1 MSKYHPKIAII
12 GAGPSGLTLARIL
25 LQKGITATVFEREDG
40 PNARTQ
46 GGTLDLHPQSG
57 QQAIKE
63 AGLYDEFL
71 KVSRPEGEDFILM
84 DKTGHRHLEEFR
96 GSGSDRPEIDRF
108 VLRQLLLDSLP
119 DGMVQ
124 WGSHL
129 QRVEKGTLYFENR
142 TLTSYDLIVG
152 ADGAWSKVRPALS
165 DIKPHYVGIAGIYI
179 CISNCD
185 ERFPALG
192 KLVGRGSL
200 FALSA
205 GKAIVAQ
212 RNGDLSIKG
221 PVWQVKPETWL
232 KDSGLADC
240 SNEEAK
246 ALMLTDFDDWCPELK
261 DIIRYADP
269 DFNRHNL
276 YTLPIDMSW
285 ENVPG
290 VTAIGDSGHLMAP
303 FSGQGVNLAMRDAL
317 DLAHAIVNGK
327 DDLIAAVKAFELV
340 MFERAKEEA
349 RGVAINRD
357 LMCADDAPVSFAKA
371 MQEMM
376 EKVQGE
382 GLVPVEVKT
391 GLKG

>member
-1 MSKYHPKIAII
+1 MFKYNPKIAII

-25 LQKGITATVFEREDG
+25 LQKGITATVFEREDS
-40 PNARTQ
+40 PTARTQ

-63 AGLYDEFL
+63 AGLYDEYL
-71 KVSRPEGEDFILM
+71 KVCRPEGEDLILM
-84 DKTGHRHLEEFR
+84 DKTGHPHLEEFG

-108 VLRQLLLDSLP
+108 VLRQLLLNSLP
-119 DGMVQ
+119 DGM
-124 WGSHL
+124 
-129 QRVEKGTLYFENR
+129 GTLYFENR
-142 TLTSYDLIVG
+142 TLTGYDLIVG

-165 DIKPHYVGIAGIYI
+165 DIKPHYFGFAGIYI

-185 ERFPALG
+185 ERFPDLG

-200 FALSA
+200 FALSD
-205 GKAIVAQ
+205 GKTIVAQ

-240 SNEEAK
+240 SNEEAR
-246 ALMLTDFDDWCPELK
+246 AMMLKDFDDWCPELK
-261 DIIRYADP
+261 DFIRYADP

-290 VTAIGDSGHLMAP
+290 ITAIGDSAHLMAP
-303 FSGQGVNLAMRDAL
+303 LSGQGVNLAMHDAL

-327 DDLIAAVKAFELV
+327 DDLTAAVKAFELV

-349 RGVAINRD
+349 KMVAINQE

-376 EKVQGE
+376 EKVQDG
-382 GLVPVEVKT
+382 GPVPVEV
-391 GLKG
+391 